1 MLSVAV
7 PLFSEV
13 VADAVLD
20 VLSAE
25 EEPFGFCEVVFPPP
39 LFAEEVPV
47 LLPDAQISGGCRNA
61 LPAEIAVGRTLCGGH
76 IAHILVI
83 KSFPSAGCGI

>member
-1 MLSVAV
+1 M

-47 LLPDAQISGGCRNA
+47 LLPDA
-61 LPAEIAVGRTLCGGH
+61 LPPDCGAVY
-76 IAHILVI
+76 
-83 KSFPSAGCGI
+83 SFTSKYPSAHAQFS